1 MLHKNERIQKLR
13 TQSRTA
19 IPRISIERA
28 KLLTEF
34 YKSEAAK
41 GASIPVTRAMAFKY
55 ILENKTIC
63 ISEGELIVGER
74 GPEPKATPTYP
85 EVCIHTENDFKILD
99 SREKISF
106 KVSPEIMNLQM
117 NEIHP
122 YWKGKSIREKIFN
135 SVTPEW
141 IDAYNAGIFTEF
153 MEQRAPG
160 HTVAGKQIWHT
171 GFLDYK
177 QTIQQAIQ
185 SLDFKNDSEAAEK
198 KEELL
203 AMEIAADAIISF
215 ARRHSVEARKM
226 AVVEMEP
233 RRKQELFQIA
243 DICSR
248 VPAHAPENFWEALQH
263 YWFIHLGVI
272 TEFNTWDSFNPGR
285 LDQHLISFYREGV
298 ERGTL
303 SSEWAEE
310 LLQAFWIKFNNQ
322 PAPPKVGVTAE
333 ESNTYTDFC
342 NINLGGLKEDG
353 EDGVNEISYMLLDVI
368 EEMRILQPSSNV

>member
-1 MLHKNERIQKLR
+1 MLHKNERILKLR

-34 YKSEAAK
+34 YKSQAAK
-41 GASIPVTRAMAFKY
+41 GMSIPVTRAMAFKY
-55 ILENKTIC
+55 ILEKKTIC

-106 KVSPEIMNLQM
+106 KVTPESMNLQL
-117 NEIHP
+117 NEIYP

-135 SVTPEW
+135 SVKPEW
-141 IDAYNAGIFTEF
+141 IDAYNSGIFTEF

-185 SLDFKNDSEAAEK
+185 SLDFENDSEVADK

-215 ARRHSVEARKM
+215 ARRHSDEARKM
-226 AVVEMEP
+226 AAAETEP
-233 RRKQELFQIA
+233 HRKKELFQIA

-248 VPAHAPENFWEALQH
+248 VPAHAPETFWEALQH

-298 ERGTL
+298 EAGTL

-310 LLQAFWIKFNNQ
+310 LLQAF
-322 PAPPKVGVTAE
+322 G
-333 ESNTYTDFC
+333 
-342 NINLGGLKEDG
+342 
-353 EDGVNEISYMLLDVI
+353 
-368 EEMRILQPSSNV
+368 